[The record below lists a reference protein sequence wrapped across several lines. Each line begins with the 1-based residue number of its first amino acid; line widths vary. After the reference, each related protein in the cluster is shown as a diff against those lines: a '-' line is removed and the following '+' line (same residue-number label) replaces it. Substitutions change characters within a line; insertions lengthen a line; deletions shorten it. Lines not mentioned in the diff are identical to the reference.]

1 MLEKGFFNLSMFIK
15 LNILTVGPLIPGSP
29 GFPCAKYTFGM
40 NSRLIQILCTQI
52 QALYQHTQ
60 SLNGQTYW
68 TFDKDCTN
76 IENINYFKGLGLVRF
91 VKYF

>member
-60 SLNGQTYW
+60 SLNGQTYC